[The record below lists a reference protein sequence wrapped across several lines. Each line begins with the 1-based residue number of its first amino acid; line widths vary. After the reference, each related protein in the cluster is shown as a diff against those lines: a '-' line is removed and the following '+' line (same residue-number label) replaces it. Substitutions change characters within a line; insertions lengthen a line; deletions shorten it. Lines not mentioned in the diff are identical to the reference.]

1 MSDIPAIM
9 SIIRE
14 VHPECFAE
22 RLAEQTREE
31 LREGHCVPELA
42 LSAVADGSVVG
53 HVHFVGQDV
62 LCEGEVLRGLELQIA
77 SVREALQR
85 QGIGTALIAQAH
97 RMATSLGYAVS
108 VVLGW
113 QSYYPRFGYRPI
125 FGEPHVQVAT
135 RECIHDRLWLKKRN
149 MLPEDLPRLR
159 DIWFDGNRS
168 IAFAIAP
175 NAAFS
180 LWPKDPLW
188 VFHEPN
194 DASAVR
200 GLVMFKKSTR
210 ELRAF
215 EAVDRETAL
224 QMLGHLVVSGFADE
238 NRRVDLPLHS
248 DHRLCGELTE
258 IVEKRSVVHAD
269 ALMAC
274 DLSSKVV
281 ELVYQKSQTDR
292 QHLATYWTPRGSV
305 D

>member
-1 MSDIPAIM
+1 MSDIPEIM

-14 VHPECFAE
+14 VHPQCFAE

-31 LREGHCVPELA
+31 LREGYCVPELA
-42 LSAVADGSVVG
+42 LSAVADGSVAG
-53 HVHFVGQDV
+53 HVRFVGQDI
-62 LCEGEVLRGLELQIA
+62 LCQDEVLRGLELQLV
-77 SVREALQR
+77 SVRKALQR
-85 QGIGTALIAQAH
+85 HGIGTALITKAH
-97 RMATSLGYAVS
+97 RIATSLGYDAS

-125 FGEPHVQVAT
+125 FGEPHLSVSAC
-135 RECIHDRLWLKKRN
+135 ECTGQHLTSPVRGV
-149 MLPEDLPRLR
+149 LPQHVPRLR
-159 DIWFDGNRS
+159 EIWLDGNEKA
-168 IAFAIAP
+168 AFAIAP

-188 VFHEPN
+188 VFHGPN

-200 GLVMFKKSTR
+200 GFVMFKKSTR

-238 NRRVDLPLHS
+238 NRRVDLPLHWG
-248 DHRLCGELTE
+248 HRLCGELTE